1 MRFSFTGGQVG
12 CTMKTSRPR
21 TFSMIST
28 LISPSL
34 KRPTRDA
41 AEREA
46 QVERDVARQSGVS
59 LAGENRRRDGVQRRG
74 SW

>member
-1 MRFSFTGGQVG
+1 MTAVTLAADARWHASAMIKSSIRFSFTGGQVG

-34 KRPTRDA
+34 KRPTVMRPSD
-41 AEREA
+41 RP
-46 QVERDVARQSGVS
+46 R
-59 LAGENRRRDGVQRRG
+59 
-74 SW
+74 